1 MAASRHEQSFAFENR
16 ERRSVSKL
24 SVPSALCV
32 RSIHRLPGVAP
43 RLRLRRVRHERE
55 LQTACRPQNEPSK
68 ALKIAALKQRLSGTP
83 LRAHLL
89 TRTPCVLATPSVA
102 SRSTER
108 SILSN
113 CEANRLWL
121 CRHRSRSPSASG
133 PRMILHVRTR
143 YAPAMRGITI
153 PPELSGNIARR
164 ACDSPLHTH
173 YYHLSSASPL

>member
-1 MAASRHEQSFAFENR
+1 MSSRSHSKIENGGPCPKP
-16 ERRSVSKL
+16 SL
-24 SVPSALCV
+24 PSALCV
-32 RSIHRLPGVAP
+32 RSIHRFPGSNTAS
-43 RLRLRRVRHERE
+43 RLAFDCG
-55 LQTACRPQNEPSK
+55 ACGMSANSKRPADRKTSQPK

-133 PRMILHVRTR
+133 TRMILHVRTR

-153 PPELSGNIARR
+153 PPELSGNFARR
-164 ACDSPLHTH
+164 GCHSDLRSD
-173 YYHLSSASPL
+173 